1 MQKPEAVLFDL
12 WGTLISSEGFDPG
25 LGNAAVLETCDNPHG
40 TTLEQVLELGNRVMT
55 ALDTREDQSALEFSQ
70 ASLMRIIA
78 DSLGLRF
85 RNSMEDTEWDF
96 WNAALD
102 VRLID
107 GVQEVLIDLQSRG
120 IRLGVIS
127 NSSFAA
133 STLERE
139 LRRQSILRYFQFVIS
154 SADYGIRKPDPIIF
168 EAALA
173 RMGVGAASAWFA
185 GDNIAYDVV
194 GARSAG
200 IFPVAFKPRA
210 VIPVGIGEHAVILRW
225 DQLCA
230 LMD

>member
-25 LGNAAVLETCDNPHG
+25 LGNAAVLKTCDNPHG
-40 TTLEQVLELGNRVMT
+40 ATLEQVLELGNRVMM
-55 ALDTREDQSALEFSQ
+55 ALDTREDQSALEFTQS
-70 ASLMRIIA
+70 SLLRIIA

-85 RNSMEDTEWDF
+85 RNPMEDTEWDF

-107 GVQEVLIDLQSRG
+107 GVQEVLVDLQSRG

-133 STLERE
+133 CTLERE
-139 LRRQSILRYFQFVIS
+139 LRRHGILRYFQFVIS

-168 EAALA
+168 EVALA
-173 RMGVGAASAWFA
+173 RLGVGAASAWFA
-185 GDNIAYDVV
+185 GDNVAYDVV
-194 GARSAG
+194 GARRAG

-210 VIPVGIGEHAVILRW
+210 VIPDGIGEHAVIVRW